1 MHTSA
6 TTTRR
11 AGLAILGLL
20 SLADSSMLLL
30 TDGDTPPYAI
40 AALATGLGLISL
52 VLVVRAFQDSNRP
65 IRLLVGLRALSA
77 VTALPAFLVDDVP
90 AAAQAA
96 AAATVVLTVV
106 GILLT
111 GRTDTRVVTS

>member
-1 MHTSA
+1 MHSSGTTS
-6 TTTRR
+6 RR

-30 TDGDTPPYAI
+30 TDGNTPPYSV
-40 AALATGLGLISL
+40 AALVTALGLVSL
-52 VLVVRAFQDSNRP
+52 LLVVRAFQDSIRP
-65 IRLLVGLRALSA
+65 IRLLVGLRVLSA
-77 VTALPAFLVDDVP
+77 VTAVPAFLVDDVP

-96 AAATVVLTVV
+96 AAATVVLTVM
-106 GILLT
+106 GILLI